1 MYVKS
6 FPGVPKQGFVTNR
19 IDSQPGFFA
28 RKPEASAN
36 SHEKVILT
44 ITVESTLTNML
55 TTCRP
60 LVVA

>member
-28 RKPEASAN
+28 RKPEASTN
-36 SHEKVILT
+36 NHEKVILT
-44 ITVESTLTNML
+44 ITIEITLTNIL
-55 TTCRP
+55 TTCPP
-60 LVVA
+60 LLVA